1 METRDLFGLPFA
13 AMTETETL
21 SLVEAWA
28 GERGSP
34 CRQVATVN
42 AEFASRAWRPLT
54 GRPRSEEFVR
64 VLRESDLLVAD
75 GMPIVWVSRLVRR
88 PLPERVAGSDLLP
101 HLCGRATAAGPTIYF
116 LGGQDD
122 DAARAAG
129 ILRAANPALRIV
141 GIDNAF
147 VSLDGGEEARRTDE
161 EVLSR
166 IAAAR
171 PDILFVGF
179 GAKKQDVWIAR
190 HKARLAAKVA
200 IGIGGSYRFVTGGN
214 RRAPEWMRR
223 WGLEWFHRLCQEPRR
238 LFRRYTRD
246 IFLFSALAVRQIL
259 RRPFRP

>member
-1 METRDLFGLPFA
+1 METRDLFGLSFA
-13 AMTETETL
+13 ALTETEAL
-21 SLVEAWA
+21 SLVETWA
-28 GERGSP
+28 REPARP

-42 AEFASRAWRPLT
+42 AEFASRAWRPLS

-64 VLRESDLLVAD
+64 ALRESDLVVAD
-75 GMPIVWVSRLVRR
+75 GMPIVWVSKLMRR
-88 PLPERVAGSDLLP
+88 PLPSRVAGSDLLP
-101 HLCGRATAAGPTIYF
+101 HLCERATAAGPTVYF
-116 LGGQDD
+116 LGGRDD
-122 DAARAAG
+122 DAEKAAA
-129 ILRAANPALRIV
+129 ILRAANPALRVV

-147 VSLDGGEEARRTDE
+147 VSLDGDEEARRTDE
-161 EVLSR
+161 GVLSR
-166 IAAAR
+166 IAAAS

-223 WGLEWFHRLCQEPRR
+223 RGLEWFHRLCQEPRR
-238 LFRRYTRD
+238 LFRRYARD
-246 IFLFSALAVRQIL
+246 IFLFSALAVRQLL